1 MPTIRGSHQSRF
13 IVESSLQS
21 KNYTYVLPLTL
32 FKYITFIWTLVQ
44 SLFYTVMFAV
54 ISLSLLYPWMIIL
67 SCRSEGITRCCAVS
81 IRWAWRVCALHS
93 VSKYASENIMYAC
106 ETSLSVLNNWALL
119 GIHKHRKL
127 KLYAPLEAIISLW
140 QCCRAVFPELLK
152 NVAISRLKHFVT
164 TSNLWLVFQ
173 Y

>member
-1 MPTIRGSHQSRF
+1 MLSKTISSRHVSSLFKLCASKTYNCSWMPTIRGSHQSRF

-119 GIHKHRKL
+119 GIHKHRQIKIVCTARSYNFTL
-127 KLYAPLEAIISLW
+127 AML
-140 QCCRAVFPELLK
+140 
-152 NVAISRLKHFVT
+152 
-164 TSNLWLVFQ
+164 
-173 Y
+173 